1 MHQIYQQ
8 EENILSKLNSLLAM
22 YRCLHFSQLCRIFPE
37 LSITQL
43 TLIRISYAGSD

>member
-22 YRCLHFSQLCRIFPE
+22 YRCLHFC
-37 LSITQL
+37 
-43 TLIRISYAGSD
+43 SYAAFSQSFP